1 MAQVSGIDAD
11 AFCTSIEKALAHPSD
26 ADSSIKRLT
35 KRLNRT
41 AGGKLFYSDQ
51 KDKATFHT
59 MIDGKQKYLSKKSP
73 LIYPLARRRYYTE
86 LIEILKLSES
96 TTRTGASKR
105 KRLISK
111 LQKFIRTCEHGNL
124 DILQIVL
131 TKDQYNWFTGDFQ
144 QKYIDESKAFFTTKG
159 LPVRSKSERDII
171 NSCDDLAVPLH
182 YEEQMTIYVQPLVE
196 KLHTS
201 LLNDF
206 TGSPISTGIP
216 TNKNPPAGIQTTEAP
231 APADTDILPTDPGW
245 TLTTYNNKTIH
256 WNVPV
261 KLQWMNAPGSIW
273 RSYYP
278 PRGTITI
285 YNDLKTMFADGTVF
299 IWEHEGMMDDFV
311 YRCNASERSA
321 IMKYTKIVTEDNF
334 LETHEQDID
343 NPEKLIDVLEK
354 YVLPRMW
361 F

>member
-1 MAQVSGIDAD
+1 MVRVSGITAD
-11 AFCTSIEKALAHPSD
+11 EFCASIERALANPIDLSASTRRIKLRLGGTVNDKLYVSERKD
-26 ADSSIKRLT
+26 AVV
-35 KRLNRT
+35 
-41 AGGKLFYSDQ
+41 
-51 KDKATFHT
+51 FHT
-59 MIDGKQKYLSKKSP
+59 IIDGKQKYLPRRSSR
-73 LIYPLARRRYYTE
+73 IYPLARRRYLVE
-86 LIEILKLSES
+86 LSEILKLSGS
-96 TTRTGASKR
+96 SKKGDIAR
-105 KRLISK
+105 RNHMILK
-111 LQKFIRTCEHGNL
+111 LQKLIRAYERGHL

-182 YEEQMTIYVQPLVE
+182 YEEQMTIYVQPLVD
-196 KLHTS
+196 KLYAS

-206 TGSPISTGIP
+206 TGSSISTGIP

-231 APADTDILPTDPGW
+231 ASADTDMLPTDPGW

-256 WNVPV
+256 WNVPA

-273 RSYYP
+273 RTYYP

-343 NPEKLIDVLEK
+343 NPEKLIDIIEK